1 MRLPLPPRQVNR
13 VVWEEGMFLAP
24 QHFQAQRQHF
34 EETLGHSIEAL
45 FPFGYG
51 VTSAALDTDALG
63 GGTLVLSHARGIFP
77 DGTPVAVPE
86 ADRAPGP
93 SSLAAPFAGLTFG
106 PSLRQP
112 GNVSSTVCVSRAG
125 EKRSA
130 SDDGPGARSASGT
143 ATGVPSGK
151 MPRA

>member
-34 EETLGHSIEAL
+34 EETLGHTIEAL

-86 ADRAPGP
+86 ADRPPAP
-93 SSLAAPFAGLTFG
+93 SALADRFSPARDHMAGNG
-106 PSLRQP
+106 ISQ
-112 GNVSSTVCVSRAG
+112 A
-125 EKRSA
+125 
-130 SDDGPGARSASGT
+130 
-143 ATGVPSGK
+143 
-151 MPRA
+151 

>member
-1 MRLPLPPRQVNR
+1 VNR

-86 ADRAPGP
+86 ADRTPTP
-93 SSLAAPFAGLTFG
+93 LFAGARHAHRAADVARLAERR
-106 PSLRQP
+106 SERQS
-112 GNVSSTVCVSRAG
+112 GEWNGDRAHGRVVHIVRSRSTHGHHALGHDRRHRA
-125 EKRSA
+125 R
-130 SDDGPGARSASGT
+130 
-143 ATGVPSGK
+143 
-151 MPRA
+151 

>member
-1 MRLPLPPRQVNR
+1 MNR

-24 QHFQAQRQHF
+24 QHFQVQRQHF
-34 EETLGHSIEAL
+34 EGILGHTIEAL

-86 ADRAPGP
+86 ADRTPGP
-93 SSLAAPFAGLTFG
+93 S
-106 PSLRQP
+106 
-112 GNVSSTVCVSRAG
+112 
-125 EKRSA
+125 
-130 SDDGPGARSASGT
+130 
-143 ATGVPSGK
+143 
-151 MPRA
+151 